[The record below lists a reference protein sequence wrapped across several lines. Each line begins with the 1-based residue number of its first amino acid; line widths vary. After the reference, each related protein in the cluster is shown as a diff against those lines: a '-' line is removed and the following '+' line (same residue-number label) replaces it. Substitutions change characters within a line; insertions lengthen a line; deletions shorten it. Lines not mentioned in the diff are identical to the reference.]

1 MFGPGLIERQ
11 NSGIVNTPML
21 AAALAS
27 KDAKPQDAFTPIA
40 RNAEPIEIALTIAFL
55 LGDES
60 KFTTGQIYGV
70 DGGWNI

>member
-1 MFGPGLIERQ
+1 
-11 NSGIVNTPML
+11 ML

-27 KDAKPQDAFTPIA
+27 KDATPQAAFTPIA
-40 RNAEPIEIALTIAFL
+40 RNAEPDEIASTIAFL

-60 KFTTGQIYGV
+60 KFTTGAIYSV